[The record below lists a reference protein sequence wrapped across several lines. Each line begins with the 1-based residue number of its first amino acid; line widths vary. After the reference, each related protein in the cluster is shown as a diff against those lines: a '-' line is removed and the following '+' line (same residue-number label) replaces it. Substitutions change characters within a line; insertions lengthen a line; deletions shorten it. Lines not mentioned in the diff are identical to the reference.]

1 MRAVVRD
8 MEGAPEGSSRDS
20 GFLVNPW
27 LRSGSAGPERL
38 PTMSVLNP
46 DLLSSEA
53 AGAIPVRFVGPDGP
67 IDTAHR
73 AWAETNGFK
82 GKPGQILVVP
92 EGQGGIAAVLVGTGE
107 CFDPLSARALP
118 ARLPPGL
125 YRLEAEAEDACTA
138 ALAFLLGTYVFDRY
152 KARPERDRVRLVA
165 PEGLDVEAALR
176 IASACALARE
186 MIDTPAA
193 DMGPLQIES
202 IAREIAN
209 ASGATITVT
218 TGATLLEDNY
228 PAVHAV
234 GRAAAPH
241 RAPRV
246 IEIGWNLDRADLPL
260 VALVGKGV
268 VFDSGGLDI
277 KPAAGMR
284 NMKKDMGGSAHA
296 LALGRL
302 VMQANLSVRLVVL
315 VAAVENA
322 ISGDAFRPGDIL
334 GSRKGLS
341 IEIGNTDA
349 EGRLILADILT
360 RAGEHAPDLTLDFAT
375 LTGAAR
381 VALGPELPPLYTD
394 DETLAADLLEAGRSV
409 GDPLWRM
416 PLWPGYRA
424 AIESELADLRNDS
437 AGWAQA
443 GSVTAALFLQKF
455 APTTG
460 SWAHMDIFAWNP
472 RARPG
477 WPEGGEAQALRA
489 CFEMLKRRF
498 A

>member
-1 MRAVVRD
+1 M
-8 MEGAPEGSSRDS
+8 
-20 GFLVNPW
+20 
-27 LRSGSAGPERL
+27 SAL
-38 PTMSVLNP
+38 HP
-46 DLLSSEA
+46 DLLTTKA
-53 AGAIPVRFVGPDGP
+53 DGAVPLRFVGPDEALDG
-67 IDTAHR
+67 AVR
-73 AWAETNGFK
+73 AWAEANGFK
-82 GKPGQILVVP
+82 GKPGQVLPVP
-92 EGQGGIAAVLVGTGE
+92 DGQGGFDAILVGAGE
-107 CFDPLSARALP
+107 AFDPMSARALP

-125 YRLEAEAEDACTA
+125 YRLEAGGEDACKA
-138 ALAFLLGTYVFDRY
+138 ALAFLLGAYVFDRY
-152 KARPERDRVRLVA
+152 KAKPDRDRVRLVA
-165 PEGLDVEAALR
+165 PEGLDRDAALR
-176 IASACALARE
+176 IAAACALARE
-186 MIDTPAA
+186 MVDTPAA
-193 DMGPLQIES
+193 DMGPLQIET
-202 IAREIAN
+202 IAREIAEAAG
-209 ASGATITVT
+209 ASIAVIT
-218 TGATLLEDNY
+218 GDALLDENY

-234 GRAAAPH
+234 GRAAAAN

-246 IEIGWNLDRADLPL
+246 VEIGWNLDRADLPL

-268 VFDSGGLDI
+268 VFDTGGLDI
-277 KPAAGMR
+277 KGAAGMR

-302 VMQANLSVRLVVL
+302 VMQVDLPVRLVVL

-322 ISGDAFRPGDIL
+322 ISADAFRPGDIL
-334 GSRKGLS
+334 GSRKGLT

-360 RAGEHAPDLTLDFAT
+360 RAGEHSPDLTLDFAT

-381 VALGPELPPLYTD
+381 IALGPDLPPLYTD
-394 DETLAADLLEAGRSV
+394 DETLASDLLEAGRAV

-424 AIESELADLRNDS
+424 ALETEIADLRNDS
-437 AGWAQA
+437 AAWAQA

-460 SWAHMDIFAWNP
+460 AWAHMDIFAWNP

-489 CFEMLKRRF
+489 CFEMLSRRF

>member
-1 MRAVVRD
+1 
-8 MEGAPEGSSRDS
+8 
-20 GFLVNPW
+20 
-27 LRSGSAGPERL
+27 
-38 PTMSVLNP
+38 MSVVHS
-46 DLLSSEA
+46 DLLIA
-53 AGAIPVRFVGPDGP
+53 ASDAARPVRLVAQGQGL
-67 IDTAHR
+67 IGKAA
-73 AWAETNGFK
+73 AWAEANGFT
-82 GKPGQILVVP
+82 GKTGQLLIVP
-92 EGQGGIAAVLVGTGE
+92 SDDGAASEALFGAGE
-107 CFDPLSARALP
+107 TFDPLTARSLPTRLP
-118 ARLPPGL
+118 AGDW
-125 YRLEAEAEDACTA
+125 RLEGVEGEAASQA
-138 ALAFLLGTYVFDRY
+138 ALAFALGGYLFDRY
-152 KARPERDRVRLVA
+152 KARPERGRARLVA
-165 PEGLDVEAALR
+165 PAGLDLAEALN
-176 IASACALARE
+176 IAAAAALARE
-186 MIDTPAA
+186 MVDTPAA
-193 DMGPLQIES
+193 DMGPLQIET
-202 IAREIAN
+202 IAREIAE
-209 ASGATITVT
+209 AADATLAVT
-218 TGATLLEDNY
+218 TGDALLEENY

-246 IEIGWNLDRADLPL
+246 IELGWKLDRTDLPL

-268 VFDSGGLDI
+268 VFDTGGLDL

-302 VMQANLSVRLVVL
+302 IMRADLPVRLVVL

-322 ISGDAFRPGDIL
+322 VSADAFRPGDIL
-334 GSRKGLS
+334 NSRKGLT
-341 IEIGNTDA
+341 IEVGNTDA

-360 RAGEHAPDLTLDFAT
+360 RAGEHEPDLTLDFAT

-381 VALGPELPPLYTD
+381 MALGPELPPLYTD
-394 DETLAADLLEAGRSV
+394 DDALAEGILSAGRAV

-416 PLWPGYRA
+416 PLWAGYRA
-424 AIESELADLRNDS
+424 SLDSEIADVKNDS
-437 AGWAQA
+437 AAWAQA

-489 CFEMLKRRF
+489 CYRYLRDRF
-498 A
+498 AQ

>member
-1 MRAVVRD
+1 M
-8 MEGAPEGSSRDS
+8 
-20 GFLVNPW
+20 
-27 LRSGSAGPERL
+27 SAL
-38 PTMSVLNP
+38 HP
-46 DLLSSEA
+46 DLLTTQAE
-53 AGAIPVRFVGPDGP
+53 GAIPVLFVGPEGV
-67 IDTAHR
+67 IDPAMR
-73 AWAETNGFK
+73 SWAEANGFK
-82 GKPGQILVVP
+82 GKPGQILVAP
-92 EGQGGIAAVLVGTGE
+92 DADGGIAAVLVGAGE
-107 CFDPLSARALP
+107 TFDPMSARALP
-118 ARLPPGL
+118 AKLPPGL
-125 YRLEAEAEDACTA
+125 YRLEAEPEDARKA
-138 ALAFLLGTYVFDRY
+138 ALAFLLGAYVFDRY
-152 KARPERDRVRLVA
+152 KARPEPDQVRLVA
-165 PEGLDVEAALR
+165 PGGLDVEAALR

-193 DMGPLQIES
+193 DMGPLQIET
-202 IAREIAN
+202 IAREIAA
-209 ASGATITVT
+209 ASGATATVV
-218 TGATLLEDNY
+218 TGDALLEENY
-228 PAVHAV
+228 PTVHAV

-277 KPAAGMR
+277 KAAAGMR
-284 NMKKDMGGSAHA
+284 NMKKDMGGAAHA

-302 VMQANLSVRLVVL
+302 VMQATLPVRLVVL

-322 ISGDAFRPGDIL
+322 ISADAFRPGDIL
-334 GSRKGLS
+334 NSRKGLT

-360 RAGEHAPDLTLDFAT
+360 RAGEHSPDLTLDFAT

-381 VALGPELPPLYTD
+381 IALGPELPPLYTD
-394 DETLAADLLEAGRSV
+394 DEALAADLLEAARAV

-424 AIESELADLRNDS
+424 ALETEIADLRNDS

-460 SWAHMDIFAWNP
+460 AWAHMDIFAWNP

-489 CFEMLKRRF
+489 VYAMLKARYP
-498 A
+498 AA

>member
-1 MRAVVRD
+1 M
-8 MEGAPEGSSRDS
+8 
-20 GFLVNPW
+20 
-27 LRSGSAGPERL
+27 SAL
-38 PTMSVLNP
+38 HP
-46 DLLSSEA
+46 DLLTTDAE
-53 AGAIPVRFVGPDGP
+53 GAIPVRFVGADPALEPQVQG
-67 IDTAHR
+67 
-73 AWAETNGFK
+73 WAESNGFN
-82 GKPGQILVVP
+82 GKPGQILPVP
-92 EGQGGIAAVLVGTGE
+92 NGQGGLAAVLVGTGGA
-107 CFDPLSARALP
+107 FDPLSARALP

-125 YRLEAEAEDACTA
+125 YRLEAQADDAGKA
-138 ALAFLLGTYVFDRY
+138 ALSFLLGAYVFDRY
-152 KARPERDRVRLVA
+152 KAKPDRDRVRLVA
-165 PEGLDVEAALR
+165 PEGLDAVGALR

-193 DMGPLQIES
+193 DMGPLQIET
-202 IAREIAN
+202 IAREIAEE
-209 ASGATITVT
+209 AGAAIVVT
-218 TGATLLEDNY
+218 TGEDLLDENY

-246 IEIGWNLDRADLPL
+246 VEIGWNLDRADLPL

-277 KPAAGMR
+277 KAAAGMR

-302 VMQANLSVRLVVL
+302 VMQAGLPVRLVVL

-322 ISGDAFRPGDIL
+322 ISADAFRPGDIL
-334 GSRKGLS
+334 SSRKGLT

-360 RAGEHAPDLTLDFAT
+360 RAGEHSPDMTLDFAT

-381 VALGPELPPLYTD
+381 IALGPELPPLYTD
-394 DETLAADLLEAGRSV
+394 DEVLAADLLDAGRAV

-424 AIESELADLRNDS
+424 ALETEIADVRNDS

-460 SWAHMDIFAWNP
+460 AWAHMDIFAWNP

-477 WPEGGEAQALRA
+477 WPEGGEAQAMRA
-489 CFEMLKRRF
+489 CFEMLSRRF
-498 A
+498 GHNKAPVR

>member
-1 MRAVVRD
+1 M
-8 MEGAPEGSSRDS
+8 
-20 GFLVNPW
+20 
-27 LRSGSAGPERL
+27 SAL
-38 PTMSVLNP
+38 HP
-46 DLLSSEA
+46 DLLTTDT
-53 AGAIPVRFVGPDGP
+53 AGAVPVRFVGPAGR
-67 IDTAHR
+67 IDPVLQP
-73 AWAETNGFK
+73 WAEANGFK
-82 GKPGQILVVP
+82 GRTGQLLVAP
-92 EGQGGIAAVLVGTGE
+92 NAEGAVAAVLVGAGE
-107 CFDPLSARALP
+107 TFDPMAARALP

-125 YRLEAEAEDACTA
+125 YRLEVEPEHAGTA
-138 ALAFLLGTYVFDRY
+138 ALAFLLGSYAFDRY
-152 KARPERDRVRLVA
+152 KARPERQSVRLVA
-165 PEGLDVEAALR
+165 PDRVDVAAALR

-193 DMGPLQIES
+193 DMGPLQIET
-202 IAREIAN
+202 IAREIAE
-209 ASGATITVT
+209 AAGAAVTVT
-218 TGATLLEDNY
+218 TGQALLEDNY

-234 GRAAAPH
+234 GRAAAAH

-246 IEIGWNLDRADLPL
+246 IEIGWNLDRVELPL

-284 NMKKDMGGSAHA
+284 NMKKDMGGAAHA

-302 VMQANLSVRLVVL
+302 VMQADLPVRLVVL

-334 GSRKGLS
+334 SSRKGLT

-360 RAGEHAPDLTLDFAT
+360 RAGEHAPDVTLDFAT

-394 DETLAADLLEAGRSV
+394 DDALAADLLAAGQAVR
-409 GDPLWRM
+409 DPLWRM
-416 PLWPGYRA
+416 PLWPGYRSA
-424 AIESELADLRNDS
+424 VEAEIADLRNDS
-437 AGWAQA
+437 AAWAQA
-443 GSVTAALFLQKF
+443 GSVTAALFLQRF

-472 RARPG
+472 KARPG

-489 CFEMLKRRF
+489 CFQMLSRRF
-498 A
+498 GHNNASVR